1 MTTSP
6 AAQQHAVRLAR
17 AEAHAAAHQL
27 TLTPLRR
34 QVYAAIVASGRP
46 IGAYELL
53 DTLEPERGR
62 MPPTTVYR
70 ALDFL
75 VAHGFVHRIE
85 SKNAFVACCEVG
97 VPHRSQFLICDRC
110 GATVEIP
117 GDELADQLS
126 HSAPAHGF
134 EVHRQV
140 IELSGLCALCARA
153 LRRDADGGADGAD
166 GGAPHID
173 GTAGEP
179 AP

>member
-6 AAQQHAVRLAR
+6 AEQHAARLAH
-17 AEAHAAAHQL
+17 ADAHAAAQRL
-27 TLTPLRR
+27 ALTPLRR
-34 QVYAAIVASGRP
+34 QVYAAIVASERP
-46 IGAYELL
+46 VGAYELL
-53 DTLEPERGR
+53 DALAPERGR

-85 SKNAFVACCEVG
+85 SKNAFVACCEIG
-97 VPHRSQFLICDRC
+97 VPHRSQFLLCDGC

-140 IELSGLCALCARA
+140 IELSGLCALCARTA
-153 LRRDADGGADGAD
+153 RPEG
-166 GGAPHID
+166 PHR
-173 GTAGEP
+173 ASR
-179 AP
+179 